1 MRVNKGDLMSTR
13 RVVGFLLISIL
24 LAIPALAQNK
34 KTMSVIDLL
43 NVPNLTAAQL
53 SPDGNQIVFVL
64 AKPDWKLGKRVS
76 HVWRVSSDG
85 TGMVQMTNGTEGE
98 QEPRWSPDGMQ
109 IAFVAK
115 RGDDKNEQVYL
126 LPSQGGEARRLT
138 AHETAVSNIAWS
150 RDGASIYFVAADV
163 KSKEEKDKDEA
174 KDDVFAFD
182 ENFKQRHLWT
192 VRADNAAE
200 KRLTSGDSSILQYSV
215 SRSGKKIAFQR
226 ATSPLIDDS
235 DEGEVWI
242 MDSDGSNALQLT
254 RNSLAEAGATVSP
267 DDTSVLYVS
276 NTNEKLESYFNGKLF
291 VVPAAGGSPKLLLGQ
306 MKYEV
311 ERADWN
317 VDGKSIYF
325 TANMGVRSHLFRVQI
340 ATNQMEQIT
349 EGDSA
354 IRSWQFESKSR
365 RHLVG
370 LDQPTNAGDI
380 WIADEA
386 NPRLRKVTNVFD
398 YLARDFELP
407 RVEAVQWKGADGV
420 MVEGLL
426 TYPIGYTPGRRYPLI
441 VNPHGGPAASDKF
454 GFGGWGAYR
463 PVLAATGYAVLQPN
477 YRGSTGYGDD
487 FLRNMVGHY
496 FDQAHLDVV
505 TGVDYLI
512 ARGIADGDKLAKMGW
527 SGGGHM
533 TNKIITFTDRF
544 KAASSGAGA
553 ANWIS
558 MYAQSDVRIYRTPWF
573 GGTPWQRDAPID
585 AYWNHSP
592 LKDVAKVKTP
602 TIFLVGERDVR
613 VPSPQSVEM
622 YRALKSN
629 GVPTHLYIAPREPHG
644 WTELRH
650 QLFKINVELDW
661 FEKYVN
667 GRTYKWATVE
677 GAQARGSN

>member
-1 MRVNKGDLMSTR
+1 MRLNKGELMSTR
-13 RVVGFLLISIL
+13 RVIGFLVISIV
-24 LAIPALAQNK
+24 LAAPALAQTK

-53 SPDGNQIVFVL
+53 SSDGNQIAFVL

-76 HVWRVSSDG
+76 HVWRVRTDG
-85 TGMVQMTNGTEGE
+85 SEMVQLTNGTEGE
-98 QEPRWSPDGMQ
+98 QEPRWSPDSREV
-109 IAFVAK
+109 AFVAK
-115 RGDDKNEQVYL
+115 RGDDKNEQIYI
-126 LPSQGGEARRLT
+126 LPAQGGEARRLT
-138 AHETAVSNIAWS
+138 THETAVSNIAWS
-150 RDGASIYFVAADV
+150 RDGASIYFIAADA
-163 KSKEEKDKDEA
+163 KSKEEKDKDEV

-182 ENFKQRHLWT
+182 ENFKHRQLWN
-192 VRADNAAE
+192 VRVDNASE
-200 KRLTSGDSSILQYSV
+200 KRLTSGESSILQYNV

-242 MDSDGSNALQLT
+242 MDGDGSNALQLT
-254 RNSLAEAGATVSP
+254 RNSLAETGAIVSP
-267 DDTSVLYVS
+267 DDASVLYVS
-276 NTNEKLESYFNGKLF
+276 DTNEKLESYFNGKLF
-291 VVPAAGGSPKLLLGQ
+291 VVPAAGGSAKLLLAE

-311 ERADWN
+311 DRADWS

-325 TANMGVRSHLFRVQI
+325 TANMGIRSHLFRVQI

-354 IRSWQFESKSR
+354 IRAWQYESKTR
-365 RHLVG
+365 RHLVS

-398 YLARDFELP
+398 YLTRDFELP

-426 TYPIGYTPGRRYPLI
+426 TYPIGYTPGKRYPL
-441 VNPHGGPAASDKF
+441 VVHTHGGPAASDKF

-463 PVLAATGYAVLQPN
+463 PVLAAMGYAVLQPN

-496 FDQAHLDVV
+496 FDQAHLDVM

-533 TNKIITFTDRF
+533 TNKMITFTDRF

-573 GGTPWQRDAPID
+573 GGTPWQKDAPID
-585 AYWNHSP
+585 AYWNNSP

-677 GAQARGSN
+677 GAQSRGSN

>member
-1 MRVNKGDLMSTR
+1 MRVKQGDLMLGKR
-13 RVVGFLLISIL
+13 IIGFFLIAVL
-24 LAIPALAQNK
+24 LATPALAQNE

-43 NVPNLTAAQL
+43 NVPNLTAPQL
-53 SPDGNQIVFVL
+53 SSDGNQIVFVL

-76 HVWRVSSDG
+76 HVWRVGTDG
-85 TGMVQMTNGTEGE
+85 TGMVQLTNGTEGE
-98 QEPRWSPDGMQ
+98 QEPRWSPDGLQ
-109 IAFVAK
+109 VAFVGK
-115 RGDDKNEQVYL
+115 RGDDKNEQIYI

-138 AHETAVSNIAWS
+138 THETAVSNIAWS
-150 RDGASIYFVAADV
+150 RDGTSIYFIAADA
-163 KSKEEKDKDEA
+163 KSKAEKDKDEV

-192 VRADNAAE
+192 VRGDSAAE

-215 SRSGKKIAFQR
+215 SRSGKKIAVQR

-254 RNSLAEAGATVSP
+254 RNSFAEAGATVSP

-276 NTNEKLESYFNGKLF
+276 DTNEKLESYFNGKLF

-311 ERADWN
+311 ERADWS

-365 RHLVG
+365 RHLVS

-398 YLARDFELP
+398 YLTRDFELP
-407 RVEAVQWKGADGV
+407 KVEAVQWKGADGV

-426 TYPIGYTPGRRYPLI
+426 TYPIGYTPGKRYPL
-441 VNPHGGPAASDKF
+441 VVHTHGGPAASDKF

-463 PVLAATGYAVLQPN
+463 PVLAAMGYAVLQPN

-496 FDQAHLDVV
+496 FDQAHLDVM

-573 GGTPWQRDAPID
+573 GGTPWQKEAPID
-585 AYWNHSP
+585 AYWNNSP

-677 GAQARGSN
+677 SAQARGSN